1 MTRLEL
7 AMLAGSYAITNSRF
21 GKNGGTYV
29 NGVFSPN
36 PEKIPFGEAAKVLSD
51 TSCEKNVFVCPV
63 KPGQTVYIP
72 YKIVIDGEKCGI
84 NAEKVGT
91 ITFYENS
98 GYAHFER
105 DLGGFNEAYWMADVF
120 PTREA
125 AEKRL
130 EEMKS

>member
-1 MTRLEL
+1 MTRKEYIEQFPKCDN
-7 AMLAGSYAITNSRF
+7 AYGACT
-21 GKNGGTYV
+21 
-29 NGVFSPN
+29 
-36 PEKIPFGEAAKVLSD
+36 LSD
-51 TSCEKNVFVCPV
+51 GLDSDCYHEKCSVCLSKEATINGQPAPYLFACPV

-91 ITFYENS
+91 ITFYEDS
-98 GYAHFER
+98 WYAHFER

-130 EEMKS
+130 EELKS

>member
-1 MTRLEL
+1 MTCLEYIRQL
-7 AMLAGSYAITNSRF
+7 PNYADKDEDDLPCVAAFNFDNHGVIDEC
-21 GKNGGTYV
+21 GGCYR
-29 NGVFSPN
+29 
-36 PEKIPFGEAAKVLSD
+36 GEATINGQPAPYL
-51 TSCEKNVFVCPV
+51 FACPV

-91 ITFYENS
+91 ITFYEDS
-98 GYAHFER
+98 WYAHFER

-130 EEMKS
+130 EELKS